1 MDIRH
6 ELQTQHGLRLVRVLS
21 ETSDSYR
28 VKVLD
33 VGGIYRTM
41 NVYLTTDPESGD
53 TLLELDEH

>member
-41 NVYLTTDPESGD
+41 SVYLTTDPESGD
-53 TLLELDEH
+53 TLLELDEY